1 MLAIRLRFFVKFYAI
16 TEAETAST
24 NCVRRVIFAGECL
37 MELWQRAFVLIPAQ
51 TRQIVA
57 GRGEVSSKGEV
68 TMTNEQ
74 GADGASP

>member
-1 MLAIRLRFFVKFYAI
+1 MRAAQ
-16 TEAETAST
+16 S
-24 NCVRRVIFAGECL
+24 FAGERL

-57 GRGEVSSKGEV
+57 GCGEVSSKGEV

-74 GADGASP
+74 GAAGASP